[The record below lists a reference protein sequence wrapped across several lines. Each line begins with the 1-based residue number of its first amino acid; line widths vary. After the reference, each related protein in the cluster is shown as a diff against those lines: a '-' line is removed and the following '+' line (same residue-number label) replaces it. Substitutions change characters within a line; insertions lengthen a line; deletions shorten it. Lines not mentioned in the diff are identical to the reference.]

1 MDEVARA
8 GDEGGD
14 FGAESLGAL
23 PAGVL
28 LLKGGGVEVE
38 GAFFI
43 EAESETGPAG
53 DDDEDG
59 EKAFE
64 EHAAVGDGLGVL
76 FVGALFGGGA
86 GGDEAMEAGDGSAGE
101 GDEEEG
107 EEGGGTGGLG
117 LVEGGDH
124 GGVGGENAGDE

>member
-1 MDEVARA
+1 MDEVAGA

-28 LLKGGGVEVE
+28 LLKGGGAEVE

-86 GGDEAMEAGDGSAGE
+86 GGDEAVEAGDGSAGE

-107 EEGGGTGGLG
+107 EEGGRAGGLG

-124 GGVGGENAGDE
+124 GGVGGEDAGDE